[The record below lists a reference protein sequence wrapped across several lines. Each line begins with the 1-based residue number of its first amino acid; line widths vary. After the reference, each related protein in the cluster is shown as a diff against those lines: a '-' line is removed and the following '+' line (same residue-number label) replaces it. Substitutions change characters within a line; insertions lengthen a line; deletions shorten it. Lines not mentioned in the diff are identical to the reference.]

1 MKYKAYTQYKQSNID
16 WISEIPKSWQIL
28 PAFSVVKN
36 TCIKTVDGAEDNVL
50 SLSYGNIVK
59 RNLDDNFGL
68 LPESFNTYQIVSE
81 GNIILRLT
89 DLQNDKKSLRV
100 GYVTQK
106 GIITSAYLKLACS
119 KRINPKYAYF
129 LLHSYDLTKVF
140 YGMGGGLRQSMKF
153 DDLKRLPMIIPSYSE
168 QLSIVRFL
176 DAEVKKIDRL
186 IDKQEQLIE
195 LLKEKRQAVIS
206 HSVTKGLNPDVKMKY
221 SDIVWL
227 GEVPEHWRVVQL
239 RRCIN
244 HIEQGKSPECEAR
257 LANDNEWAVLKSGCV
272 NGGVFKQDEHKALP
286 PTIEPHTEYE
296 VKAGDLLMSRASG
309 SVELIGSVAFVESCR
324 QKLLLSDKIFR
335 INIEGDI
342 LPEYF
347 SLVMKSDSIRNQIK
361 LAINGAEGLA
371 NNITKESIKAFF
383 ITMPP
388 ISEQK
393 NIVLSIKETMSTLDL
408 IDDNLMKSLLL
419 LKERRSA
426 LISAV
431 VTGKID
437 VRNWQPDAKD
447 VA

>member
-16 WISEIPKSWQIL
+16 WVSEIPKSWEIL

-36 TCIKTVDGAEDNVL
+36 TCIKNVDGAEDNVL

-176 DAEVKKIDRL
+176 DAEAEKIDQL
-186 IDKQEQLIE
+186 IDKQIKLIS
-195 LLKEKRQAVIS
+195 LLKEKKQAMIS
-206 HSVTKGLNPDVKMKY
+206 HVATKGLHPDVKMKY
-221 SDIVWL
+221 SGIEWL
-227 GEVPEHWRVVQL
+227 GNVPEHWVVRRLKHTATLQSGIPKGKDLTGKKTISVPMLRVANVQDGYL
-239 RRCIN
+239 NLDDI
-244 HIEQGKSPECEAR
+244 HMI
-257 LANDNEWAVLKSGCV
+257 D
-272 NGGVFKQDEHKALP
+272 
-286 PTIEPHTEYE
+286 IEPHELSRYALKKGDVLMNEGGDNDQLGRGAVWNDEIHPCIHQNHVFSIRTIDIEPTWL
-296 VKAGDLLMSRASG
+296 DLLTRASYAKFYFY
-309 SVELIGSVAFVESCR
+309 SVAKQST
-324 QKLLLSDKIFR
+324 
-335 INIEGDI
+335 N
-342 LPEYF
+342 
-347 SLVMKSDSIRNQIK
+347 
-361 LAINGAEGLA
+361 LASVSSSN
-371 NNITKESIKAFF
+371 
-383 ITMPP
+383 
-388 ISEQK
+388 
-393 NIVLSIKETMSTLDL
+393 IKETPLLIPPKKERSYILDYIFDKVKKFELLTLRAERQ
-408 IDDNLMKSLLL
+408 ILL

-426 LISAV
+426 LISAA

-437 VRNWQPDAKD
+437 VRHWQPDAKD

>member
-16 WISEIPKSWQIL
+16 WVSEIPNSWQIL

-36 TCIKTVDGAEDNVL
+36 TCIKNVDGTEDNVL

-68 LPESFNTYQIVSE
+68 LPESFNTYQIVLE

-106 GIITSAYLKLACS
+106 GIITSAYLKIACS
-119 KRINPKYAYF
+119 KSINPKYAYF

-176 DAEVKKIDRL
+176 DAEVEKIDRL

-206 HSVTKGLNPDVKMKY
+206 HAVTKGLNPDVKLKYSGIEWLGNFPEHWEVTRLKYECSNIVDCLHSTPEY
-221 SDIVWL
+221 SDIGQFPAIRTADIISGFLDVENAKKVSL
-227 GEVPEHWRVVQL
+227 EVFLERNSRLTPLPGDIIYSREGERFGIAAFVPEEAKVCLGQRVML
-239 RRCIN
+239 FR
-244 HIEQGKSPECEAR
+244 
-257 LANDNEWAVLKSGCV
+257 
-272 NGGVFKQDEHKALP
+272 
-286 PTIEPHTEYE
+286 
-296 VKAGDLLMSRASG
+296 VKK
-309 SVELIGSVAFVESCR
+309 C
-324 QKLLLSDKIFR
+324 
-335 INIEGDI
+335 
-342 LPEYF
+342 
-347 SLVMKSDSIRNQIK
+347 SLYYMW
-361 LAINGAEGLA
+361 AINATSTYEQALQDVIGATSPHINVE
-371 NNITKESIKAFF
+371 TIKNFHLPR
-383 ITMPP
+383 PP
-388 ISEQK
+388 IKEQEEISEYIQVK
-393 NIVLSIKETMSTLDL
+393 INKFDKLVVIASKKI
-408 IDDNLMKSLLL
+408 SLLQ
-419 LKERRSA
+419 ERRSA
-426 LISAV
+426 LISSA